1 MVCGKYLTIVYT
13 VGDELSFTEFIMVLR
28 RILADHPDR
37 EDILDKHPKLLNLS
51 STGDHPVLAK
61 QRARQPKRWL
71 HIKLQVEDKEVAC
84 WTTLIMRDDNLY
96 VCGFMNQQEVYGLVD
111 NEKSEQ
117 MLPTK
122 YCDKD
127 VQRLEWTVHYKSI
140 LGAASQKE
148 VVNKLDSAHLGKTFA
163 EHAVDVL
170 SRYSSAVA
178 DGEEGG
184 ARRALA
190 GLIVMVCESARMNP
204 LHDSMIAGWS
214 NGTGF
219 TKQLMRYVWGYYAKK
234 SEELRAWKS
243 VGYVQT
249 PQVPHPIEELQG
261 IYLVL
266 NTRAPNQDRNKEE
279 KNNHQRGKPSNPSND
294 GDSSANKPESTGRG
308 GGHPRES
315 RGGRGGSSRKRDY
328 NNNGSSGGPASKSE
342 ESSDAGSGGSHD
354 RKSEVASDA
363 DSGGGCPDSQQP
375 EEFGDASSPG
385 GSEETGDS
393 GSSGGN
399 SSGQPGEADD
409 DAQCHGRPLVELL
422 SMRADLGIIGTKIIV
437 FDGKR
442 GQIIYTKEEEG
453 EQV

>member
-13 VGDELSFTEFIMVLR
+13 IGDELSFTEFIMVLR

-170 SRYSSAVA
+170 SRYSSGGTDRHGVRVRKDESSPRLHGSWMEQRHGIHQATDALRV
-178 DGEEGG
+178 GLLWEKIGG
-184 ARRALA
+184 AA
-190 GLIVMVCESARMNP
+190 GVEECWVRPNAT
-204 LHDSMIAGWS
+204 
-214 NGTGF
+214 GT
-219 TKQLMRYVWGYYAKK
+219 
-234 SEELRAWKS
+234 
-243 VGYVQT
+243 
-249 PQVPHPIEELQG
+249 
-261 IYLVL
+261 
-266 NTRAPNQDRNKEE
+266 
-279 KNNHQRGKPSNPSND
+279 
-294 GDSSANKPESTGRG
+294 
-308 GGHPRES
+308 
-315 RGGRGGSSRKRDY
+315 
-328 NNNGSSGGPASKSE
+328 AS
-342 ESSDAGSGGSHD
+342 
-354 RKSEVASDA
+354 
-363 DSGGGCPDSQQP
+363 
-375 EEFGDASSPG
+375 
-385 GSEETGDS
+385 
-393 GSSGGN
+393 
-399 SSGQPGEADD
+399 
-409 DAQCHGRPLVELL
+409 
-422 SMRADLGIIGTKIIV
+422 
-437 FDGKR
+437 
-442 GQIIYTKEEEG
+442 Y
-453 EQV
+453 

>member
-1 MVCGKYLTIVYT
+1 M
-13 VGDELSFTEFIMVLR
+13 
-28 RILADHPDR
+28 
-37 EDILDKHPKLLNLS
+37 
-51 STGDHPVLAK
+51 
-61 QRARQPKRWL
+61 
-71 HIKLQVEDKEVAC
+71 
-84 WTTLIMRDDNLY
+84 
-96 VCGFMNQQEVYGLVD
+96 
-111 NEKSEQ
+111 
-117 MLPTK
+117 
-122 YCDKD
+122 D

-163 EHAVDVL
+163 EQAVDVL

-219 TKQLMRYVWGYYAKK
+219 TKQLMRYVWGYYGKK

-266 NTRAPNQDRNKEE
+266 NTRAPNKDKNKEE

-308 GGHPRES
+308 GGHPREG
-315 RGGRGGSSRKRDY
+315 RGGGGGSSRKRDY
-328 NNNGSSGGPASKSE
+328 NNNGSSDGLQRQCKKACNAGSGAGPASKSE
-342 ESSDAGSGGSHD
+342 ASDAGSGGSHD

-363 DSGGGCPDSQQP
+363 DSGGGCPDNQQP
-375 EEFGDASSPG
+375 QEFGDASSPG

-409 DAQCHGRPLVELL
+409 DAQCHGRPRVELL
-422 SMRADLGIIGTKIIV
+422 SMRADLGVIGTKIIV
-437 FDGKR
+437 FDGTR
-442 GQIIYTKEEEG
+442 GQIIYTKKEQG